1 MNHCTFESIKKCLLK
16 ILYWRDVTQKDI
28 SVQILLYWKE
38 FWYFESKKRRD
49 GKTCEFH
56 FFVGSVRRIVF
67 VSTYQK
73 VVEGLYF
80 FLLFEGF
87 SDSAFRSKWN
97 TVRLRKFVK
106 LTALI
111 LRVMLECV
119 GEYIRSILSK
129 KNLLSWS
136 IFSCALYA
144 WIGLLLEGIAYFEK
158 PDKLKRSNLKPY
170 SCKKF
175 PLLLASCIWNFLQSQ
190 LLLPFLLPPPG
201 SNFFHHDIFILEK
214 KKITRN
220 PCLNDRC
227 FAYSFLVSPKLLIPF
242 SLPSKGYITSIGP
255 YITDGS
261 MLLSNVALD

>member
-1 MNHCTFESIKKCLLK
+1 MSFYEWLHIWVEKEVFIENIVLK
-16 ILYWRDVTQKDI
+16 RCCSVRILN
-28 SVQILLYWKE
+28 WKE
-38 FWYFESKKRRD
+38 FDIFCGKREETV
-49 GKTCEFH
+49 KLAQFH
-56 FFVGSVRRIVF
+56 FFVGSVSRMVSF

-80 FLLFEGF
+80 FFLFEGF
-87 SDSAFRSKWN
+87 SDSAFRSKWS

-144 WIGLLLEGIAYFEK
+144 WTGLLLEGIAYFEK
-158 PDKLKRSNLKPY
+158 PDKLKRSNLKRY

-175 PLLLASCIWNFLQSQ
+175 PLLLASCIWNFLQSH
-190 LLLPFLLPPPG
+190 LHLPFLLPPPG
-201 SNFFHHDIFILEK
+201 SNFFHHHIFILE
-214 KKITRN
+214 N
-220 PCLNDRC
+220 
-227 FAYSFLVSPKLLIPF
+227 KLLGIRVWVIHVY
-242 SLPSKGYITSIGP
+242 LPSFS
-255 YITDGS
+255 
-261 MLLSNVALD
+261 